1 MRFSSTQAHW
11 LGGDPAAPRRA
22 YQARAS
28 PSSHALRPEWCQ
40 KPGRARA
47 SLLLN
52 NQNEEEKTMTLRIPS
67 PSDAKRLSK
76 GELSDIFHRVSLA
89 LADPDPEL
97 REAAKSNVDW
107 IKNSMG
113 P

>member
-1 MRFSSTQAHW
+1 
-11 LGGDPAAPRRA
+11 
-22 YQARAS
+22 
-28 PSSHALRPEWCQ
+28 
-40 KPGRARA
+40 
-47 SLLLN
+47 
-52 NQNEEEKTMTLRIPS
+52 MTLRIPS

-97 REAAKSNVDW
+97 RETAERNIDW
-107 IKNSMG
+107 IKNSME